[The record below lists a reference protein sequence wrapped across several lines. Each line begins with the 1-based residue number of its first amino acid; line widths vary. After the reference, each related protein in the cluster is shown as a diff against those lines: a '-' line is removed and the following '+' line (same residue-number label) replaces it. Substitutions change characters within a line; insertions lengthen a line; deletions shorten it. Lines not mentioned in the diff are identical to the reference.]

1 MTEFKSYA
9 QSGQDIFAFEVL
21 GRKTDGTFLDIGAGH
36 VTEKS
41 NSYGLEQIGWRGLC
55 IDLAPQ
61 GDVLKRRMFL
71 PADATLISW
80 ASFLQK
86 FFGLWPL
93 IDYLSIDVDRA
104 TVNVLKR
111 LPLDELKFNVITIE
125 HDQYLVGDGPRSE
138 MRDIL
143 KRAGYDLICA
153 DVHDQG
159 LAYEDWWCDYSVSD
173 DADRFRCSGKDWKD
187 IFK

>member
-1 MTEFKSYA
+1 MIAFKSYA
-9 QSGQDIFAFEVL
+9 QSGQDKFAYEVL
-21 GRKTDGTFLDIGAGH
+21 GRKTDGTFLDVGAGH

-61 GDVLKRRMFL
+61 GDVLKRGAFL
-71 PADATLISW
+71 PADATVISW
-80 ASFLQK
+80 GSLLLK
-86 FFGLWPL
+86 FGLWPL

-125 HDQYLVGDGPRSE
+125 HDQYLVGDGPRAE

-143 KRAGYDLICA
+143 KRAGYDLVCA

-159 LAYEDWWCDYSVSD
+159 LAYEDWWCEPALKKQ
-173 DADRFRCSGKDWKD
+173 ADHFRCEGKDWKD